1 MDLTAVCWNYHLFG
15 IPVDKTARLGVVCCE
30 AGQKV
35 ERTVDIQ
42 LAGYIPWS
50 CKQMGQEG
58 VCKPLNF
65 PVKLIFCVYI
75 CVLSIDCMN

>member
-1 MDLTAVCWNYHLFG
+1 MAFINSLLSTYFRAEVDLTAVCWNYHLFG
-15 IPVDKTARLGVVCCE
+15 IPVAKTARLGVVCCE

-42 LAGYIPWS
+42 LAGYVPWS

-58 VCKPLNF
+58 VQEAF
-65 PVKLIFCVYI
+65 
-75 CVLSIDCMN
+75 